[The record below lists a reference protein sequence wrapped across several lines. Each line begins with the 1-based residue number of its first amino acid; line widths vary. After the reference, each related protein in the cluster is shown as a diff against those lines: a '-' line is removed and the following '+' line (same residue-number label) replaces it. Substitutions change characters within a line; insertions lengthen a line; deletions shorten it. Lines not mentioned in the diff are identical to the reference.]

1 MNASTLVICRDEI
14 DPRRVR
20 ISGTNAD
27 HLVLFS
33 DTIPLALLKEILA
46 RIEQDPE
53 ATVRLKAE
61 GNLWRAVGAFV
72 GPTRRRIGRLSWLSD
87 RLMN

>member
-46 RIEQDPE
+46 RMEQDPE
-53 ATVRLKAE
+53 ATVRL
-61 GNLWRAVGAFV
+61 NPHSPDSVLNFGAACA
-72 GPTRRRIGRLSWLSD
+72 IQI
-87 RLMN
+87 

>member
-27 HLVLFS
+27 RLVLFS

-46 RIEQDPE
+46 RMEQDPE

-61 GNLWRAVGAFV
+61 GNLWR
-72 GPTRRRIGRLSWLSD
+72 RSELS
-87 RLMN
+87 

>member
-46 RIEQDPE
+46 REQDPE

-61 GNLWRAVGAFV
+61 GNHWR
-72 GPTRRRIGRLSWLSD
+72 RSELS
-87 RLMN
+87 